1 MTFTA
6 SALVLAWV
14 AILLL
19 ALGLAGLLRQVSL
32 LTRQLETGAPGTTG
46 APSARAVA
54 GAGART
60 TRELIGFT
68 APMDVVDRVRHD
80 GADLTVVAFVAPG
93 CSSCTMTLGALA
105 ADPLLADGRAGLTI
119 VSTGSCG
126 PATADADGVRRLCCV
141 SQGRDL
147 LDRLAVPATP
157 YLLVLDPDGV
167 VRAATLPD
175 EDTDLG
181 AWLRRA
187 GTPAPLTVEETS
199 R

>member
-32 LTRQLETGAPGTTG
+32 LTRQLETGAPGSTG
-46 APSARAVA
+46 AAAARVVA

-68 APMDVVDRVRHD
+68 APRDVVDRVRHD

-93 CSSCTMTLGALA
+93 CSSCTMTLHALA
-105 ADPLLADGRAGLTI
+105 ADPLLADGHAGLTL

-126 PATADADGVRRLCCV
+126 PATADAEGVRRLSCV

-187 GTPAPLTVEETS
+187 GAPAPLTVEETS